1 MRKLLFI
8 LLISSFASAQ
18 NFAKDTLLSANQPAS
33 ILKIGKTKIYI
44 VQNKDKQTPYVLQKD
59 GSFISKGVPYVT
71 IAIDK
76 KYSGDTNELI
86 KYLFLDEKD
95 VKGQIHKEIIE
106 SGETNI
112 FISTIKL
119 TTEKRLGL
127 NVTYPLSDRFI
138 NMNLWVNYL
147 DDKDADEKYEAIT
160 DIIKNGFIVL
170 ENYYQNRKI

>member
-1 MRKLLFI
+1 M

-44 VQNKDKQTPYVLQKD
+44 AQNKNKQAPYVLQKD
-59 GSFISKGVPYVT
+59 GSFVSKGVPYVT

-76 KYSGDTNELI
+76 KYSGDTNEVI
-86 KYLFLDEKD
+86 NALFLNENE
-95 VKGQIHKEIIE
+95 VKGQIHKEIIK
-106 SGETNI
+106 SGETDV

-119 TTEKRLGL
+119 EEEKRLGL

-138 NMNLWVNYL
+138 NMNFWVNYIN
-147 DDKDADEKYEAIT
+147 DKDADEKYDAIR
-160 DIIKNGFIVL
+160 DIIQDGFMVL